1 MKYAGIIYDD
11 TAAAPWFKFI
21 LLYSRVALSTV
32 LVVITRTCGIL
43 KADYEFTS
51 EVRDKVIAKLNENGV
66 LRNLCIIGGEPLC
79 PQNAHMTELLCGFA
93 RIEYPDI
100 KIYVWTGYTLEEL
113 CEREQ
118 NEKSIHNILECVDVL
133 IANPFDISK
142 RDITLELRGSSNQER
157 FINSS
162 PKTNLPIGGKQ
173 FGFERPN
180 INYPYVIKE
189 GKILKEELRFLLFF

>member
-11 TAAAPWFKFI
+11 TAAAPG
-21 LLYSRVALSTV
+21 LSLSFYTQGCP
-32 LVVITRTCGIL
+32 IHCPGCHNQ
-43 KADYEFTS
+43 DMWDFEGGYEFTS
-51 EVRDKVIAKLNENGV
+51 EIRDKVIAKLNENGV

-93 RIEYPDI
+93 RVEYPDI

-118 NEKSIHNILECVDVL
+118 NVDTPDGKRIHNILECLDVL

-142 RDITLELRGSSNQER
+142 RDITLELRGSSNQKIYKFVTEDE
-157 FINSS
+157 FAD
-162 PKTNLPIGGKQ
+162 GGKQ

-180 INYPYVIKE
+180 TNYPYVIKGE
-189 GKILKEELRFLLFF
+189 KFKI

>member
-11 TAAAPWFKFI
+11 TAAAPG
-21 LLYSRVALSTV
+21 LSLSFYTQGCP
-32 LVVITRTCGIL
+32 IHCPGCHNQ
-43 KADYEFTS
+43 DMWDFEGGYEFNS

-79 PQNAHMTELLCGFA
+79 PQNVHMTELLCGFA
-93 RIEYPDI
+93 RVEYPDI
-100 KIYVWTGYTLEEL
+100 KIYIWTGYTLEEL

-118 NEKSIHNILECVDVL
+118 NEKSIHNILECLDVL

-142 RDITLELRGSSNQER
+142 RDITLELRGSSNQEIYK
-157 FINSS
+157 FVTEEEFAN
-162 PKTNLPIGGKQ
+162 GGKQ

-180 INYPYVIKE
+180 KIYPYVIKE
-189 GKILKEELRFLLFF
+189 GKFKEG

>member
-11 TAAAPWFKFI
+11 TAAAPG
-21 LLYSRVALSTV
+21 LSLSFYTQGCP
-32 LVVITRTCGIL
+32 IHCPGCHNQ
-43 KADYEFTS
+43 DMWDFEGGYEFTS
-51 EVRDKVIAKLNENGV
+51 EVRDKIIAKLNENGV

-93 RIEYPDI
+93 RVEYPNI

-142 RDITLELRGSSNQER
+142 RDITLELRGSSNQEIYKFVTEDE
-157 FINSS
+157 FID
-162 PKTNLPIGGKQ
+162 GGKR
-173 FGFERPN
+173 FGFERAN
-180 INYPYVIKE
+180 KIYPYVIKE
-189 GKILKEELRFLLFF
+189 GKI

>member
-11 TAAAPWFKFI
+11 TAAAPG
-21 LLYSRVALSTV
+21 LSLSFYTQGCP
-32 LVVITRTCGIL
+32 IHCPGCHNQ
-43 KADYEFTS
+43 DMWDFEGGYEFDG

-79 PQNAHMTELLCGFA
+79 EQNAHMTELLCGFA
-93 RIEYPDI
+93 RVEYPDI

-118 NEKSIHNILECVDVL
+118 TEKSIHNILECVDVL

-142 RDITLELRGSSNQER
+142 RDITLELRGSSNQEIYK
-157 FINSS
+157 FV
-162 PKTNLPIGGKQ
+162 TEEEFVDGGKTY
-173 FGFERPN
+173 GFERTN
-180 INYPYVIKE
+180 TIYPYVIKGE
-189 GKILKEELRFLLFF
+189 KFKI

>member
-11 TAAAPWFKFI
+11 TAAAPG
-21 LLYSRVALSTV
+21 LSLSFYTQGCP
-32 LVVITRTCGIL
+32 IHCPGCHNQ
-43 KADYEFTS
+43 DMWDFEGGYEFTS
-51 EVRDKVIAKLNENGV
+51 EIRDKVITKLNENGV

-93 RIEYPDI
+93 RVEYPDI

-118 NEKSIHNILECVDVL
+118 NVDTPDGKRIHNILECLDVL

-142 RDITLELRGSSNQER
+142 RDITLELRGSSNQEIYK
-157 FINSS
+157 FV
-162 PKTNLPIGGKQ
+162 TEDEFADGGKQ

-180 INYPYVIKE
+180 TNYSYVIKGE
-189 GKILKEELRFLLFF
+189 KFKI

>member
-11 TAAAPWFKFI
+11 TAAAPG
-21 LLYSRVALSTV
+21 LSLSFYTQGCP
-32 LVVITRTCGIL
+32 IHCPGCHNQ
-43 KADYEFTS
+43 DMWDFEGGYEFTS
-51 EVRDKVIAKLNENGV
+51 EVRDKIIAKLNENGV

-93 RIEYPDI
+93 RVEYPDI

-118 NEKSIHNILECVDVL
+118 NEKSVHNILECLDVL

-142 RDITLELRGSSNQER
+142 RDVTLELRGSSNQEIYKFVTEDE
-157 FINSS
+157 FIN
-162 PKTNLPIGGKQ
+162 GGKR
-173 FGFERPN
+173 FGFERSDT
-180 INYPYVIKE
+180 NYPYVIKK
-189 GKILKEELRFLLFF
+189 GLL

>member
-11 TAAAPWFKFI
+11 TAAAPG
-21 LLYSRVALSTV
+21 LSLSFYTQGCP
-32 LVVITRTCGIL
+32 IHCPGCHNQ
-43 KADYEFTS
+43 DMWNFEGGYEFNS
-51 EVRDKVIAKLNENGV
+51 EVRDRVITKLNENGI
-66 LRNLCIIGGEPLC
+66 LRNLCIMGGEPLC

-118 NEKSIHNILECVDVL
+118 NIDTPDGKRIHNILECLDVL
-133 IANPFDISK
+133 ITNPFDISK
-142 RDITLELRGSSNQER
+142 RDITLELRGSSNQEIYK
-157 FINSS
+157 FVTEYEFAN
-162 PKTNLPIGGKQ
+162 GGKQ

-180 INYPYVIKE
+180 TNYPYVIKE
-189 GKILKEELRFLLFF
+189 GKF

>member
-11 TAAAPWFKFI
+11 TAAAPG
-21 LLYSRVALSTV
+21 LSLSFYTQGCP
-32 LVVITRTCGIL
+32 IHCPGCHNQ
-43 KADYEFTS
+43 DMWDFEGGYEFTN

-93 RIEYPDI
+93 RVEYPNI

-142 RDITLELRGSSNQER
+142 RDITLELRGSSNQEIYKFVTEDE
-157 FINSS
+157 FID
-162 PKTNLPIGGKQ
+162 GGKR
-173 FGFERPN
+173 FGFERAN
-180 INYPYVIKE
+180 KIYPYVIKE
-189 GKILKEELRFLLFF
+189 GKI

>member
-11 TAAAPWFKFI
+11 TAAAPG
-21 LLYSRVALSTV
+21 LSLSFYTQGCP
-32 LVVITRTCGIL
+32 IHCPGCHNQ
-43 KADYEFTS
+43 DMWDFEGGYEFTS

-93 RIEYPDI
+93 RVEYPDI

-113 CEREQ
+113 CEREA
-118 NEKSIHNILECVDVL
+118 NVDTPDGKRIHNILECLDVL

-142 RDITLELRGSSNQER
+142 RDITLELRGSSNQEIYK
-157 FINSS
+157 FVTEDEF
-162 PKTNLPIGGKQ
+162 TNGGKQ

-180 INYPYVIKE
+180 TNYPYVIKE
-189 GKILKEELRFLLFF
+189 GKF